1 MERRYG
7 WKRDTPDFRDLRY
20 SPRVASLTVPSFVD
34 LSDKMPLAFDQG
46 ELGSCTGQAAAAL
59 HRFEQS
65 RQGDT
70 SPIDPSRLFIYYCTR
85 SLEGTVNSDAGASI
99 RATIKALAQFGVC
112 PEDQW
117 EYDVTRFRMK
127 PPANA
132 FDRALKHQA
141 LRYQRVNQT
150 LGDMK
155 SCLASNHPF
164 EFGFQVYESFESD
177 AVKRTGLMPMP
188 SNRERALGGHAVIA
202 IGYDD
207 RASAFL
213 CRNSWG
219 ANWGLKG
226 NFWMPYE
233 FIINPNL
240 AADFWMLQEVELGDP
255 DPAPVP
261 VPSDVEIVLAT
272 ESVVGGRKGRIV
284 FQPSV

>member
-59 HRFEQS
+59 HRYEQS

-99 RATIKALAQFGVC
+99 RTTIKALAQFGVC
-112 PEDQW
+112 PEELW
-117 EYDVTRFRMK
+117 KYDVRAYRNK
-127 PPANA
+127 PPAEC
-132 FDRALKHQA
+132 FERALKHQA

-155 SCLASNHPF
+155 SCVAAEHPF
-164 EFGFQVYESFESD
+164 EFGFQVYESFESE
-177 AVKRTGLMPMP
+177 AVTRTGLIPMP
-188 SNRERALGGHAVIA
+188 RRGERALGGHAVIA
-202 IGYDD
+202 VGYDD
-207 RASAFL
+207 RAAAFKI
-213 CRNSWG
+213 RNSWG
-219 ANWGLKG
+219 TKWGDNGYGLL
-226 NFWMPYE
+226 PYE

-261 VPSDVEIVLAT
+261 VPSDDEIVLAT
-272 ESVVGGRKGRIV
+272 ESVVSGRKGRIV